1 MVVKLDIVEKGEAA
15 ESSLDINRKDPM
27 AALVD
32 KGDGPLFL
40 LALPLLQQERRHAD
54 KRHSSHLGRLA
65 LPCA

>member
-15 ESSLDINRKDPM
+15 ESSLDIDRKDPV
-27 AALVD
+27 APLVD

-54 KRHSSHLGRLA
+54 ERHSSHLGRLA